1 MRVGAFVE
9 LGLDIFL
16 KDKYKEYIGK
26 RIGLITNMTG
36 VNKRLIP
43 TIDLFFEH
51 PDINITALYSPEHG
65 IRGDAKEGEKVESSV
80 DPHTKLPVYSLYGE
94 TRKPTEEML
103 AEIDVL
109 VFDLQDIG
117 SRYYTYIYTMA
128 NVMEACA
135 DFNKEL
141 IVLDRPNPISRIKV
155 EGNLVE
161 EDYQSFVGM
170 FPIPNRHGMTVGE
183 LALLF
188 KHEFGYDCDLTV
200 IEMEGWRRD
209 FYFDETNLH
218 WISPSPNTT
227 DLDMMI
233 LYPGTCLIEGTN
245 LSEGRGT
252 IRPFEYIGSP
262 FINGYFLAKEFNDL
276 NVPGVLAR
284 PTSFIPTY
292 QKFSGEVCSGV
303 QLHVTDRNQL
313 NAFQA
318 GVLLLQ
324 VIAKMYPEDFE
335 CVQHSSG
342 RFFFD
347 LLAGTSTLRKS
358 ILDGKASKFLQDS
371 KEDTKRFL
379 KIGRA
384 SCRER
389 GK

>member
-141 IVLDRPNPISRIKV
+141 IVLDRPNPISGIKV

-252 IRPFEYIGSP
+252 IRPFEYIGAP

-335 CVQHSSG
+335 FVQHSSG

-379 KIGRA
+379 RQQIQYLLYK
-384 SCRER
+384 
-389 GK
+389 

>member
-141 IVLDRPNPISRIKV
+141 IVLDRPNPISGIKV

-252 IRPFEYIGSP
+252 IRPFEYIGAP

-335 CVQHSSG
+335 FVQHSSG

-379 KIGRA
+379 RQRIQYLLYK
-384 SCRER
+384 
-389 GK
+389 